1 MENNLFISI
10 FSFFFQPYL
19 LWLSVEVLWCSICQE
34 CPTKVMNSYPSL
46 LVWKPCQFQHGF
58 GPTAKSK
65 DKNHINQLLLIQRNN
80 LTTDQDVQGDI
91 LGDVWAQALM
101 REYLIHFV
109 SITHGTII
117 SITRI
122 TTVTTIFTTRI
133 TTDFWLIITMMFLIL
148 DLKLTHEL
156 K

>member
-46 LVWKPCQFQHGF
+46 LVWKPWQFQHGF
-58 GPTAKSK
+58 GPTTKSR
-65 DKNHINQLLLIQRNN
+65 DKNHMNQFLQIKRNDS
-80 LTTDQDVQGDI
+80 TTDQDVQGDI

-101 REYLIHFV
+101 REFLIHFV
-109 SITHGTII
+109 SITHTTII
-117 SITRI
+117 SIIRI
-122 TTVTTIFTTRI
+122 TI
-133 TTDFWLIITMMFLIL
+133 DYWLMITMMILIL

-156 K
+156 KWKNSFSQ